1 MTLFDLLAIL
11 VILVSGAVGFIR
23 GAAREVLTVLAFVI
37 AVAIAVFGL
46 RISGPIARH
55 AIHPAVLANAA
66 AIVVVFAVAY
76 ILIRIAG
83 GGLTRRIQDAQALS
97 LVDRVVGVAIGLVR
111 ALIMLGVFYLIF
123 NWVTPAERTP
133 AWIKDAALYPV
144 SRTAGHVLMTLAPQ
158 GVVVADKV
166 GPALEKAVREGSSD
180 TAPAAPG
187 GKGKSYD
194 EGSRKTVDDLVEKT
208 R

>member
-1 MTLFDLLAIL
+1 MTLFDFLAVL

-37 AVAIAVFGL
+37 A
-46 RISGPIARH
+46 
-55 AIHPAVLANAA
+55 
-66 AIVVVFAVAY
+66 
-76 ILIRIAG
+76 
-83 GGLTRRIQDAQALS
+83 
-97 LVDRVVGVAIGLVR
+97 VAIGLVR

-166 GPALEKAVREGSSD
+166 GPALENAVREGSSD
-180 TAPAAPG
+180 AAPAPPA

>member
-1 MTLFDLLAIL
+1 MTLFDFLAVL

-46 RISGPIARH
+46 RISGPFARH

-83 GGLTRRIQDAQALS
+83 GGLTRKIQDARALS
-97 LVDRVVGVAIGLVR
+97 LVDRVMGVAIGLVR

-166 GPALEKAVREGSSD
+166 GPALENAVREGSSD
-180 TAPAAPG
+180 AAPAPPA

>member
-1 MTLFDLLAIL
+1 MTLFDILAVL
-11 VILVSGAVGFIR
+11 VVLVSGAVGFIR
-23 GAAREVLTVLAFVI
+23 GAAREVLTVLAFVL
-37 AVAIAVFGL
+37 AVAISVFGL

-55 AIHPAVLANAA
+55 AIHPGVLANAA
-66 AIVVVFAVAY
+66 AIVVVFALAY
-76 ILIRIAG
+76 ILIRVAG
-83 GGLTRRIQDAQALS
+83 SGLTRRIDGTKALS
-97 LVDRVVGVAIGLVR
+97 LVDRVIGVGIGLLR

-144 SRTAGHVLMTLAPQ
+144 SRAAGHVLMTLAPQ

-166 GPALEKAVREGSSD
+166 GPALENAVREGSSD
-180 TAPAAPG
+180 SNSTQPA
-187 GKGKSYD
+187 GKGKGYD